1 MCNLSNIGL
10 IEIWMQRIAIKF
22 KFKLSLKEKL
32 CKLVYGDNEIIFIND
47 WITDTSIRSIIDS
60 KTYIN
65 KEKLGKLKPVIEKK
79 EVQLFDS
86 YYN

>member
-10 IEIWMQRIAIKF
+10 IEIWMQRIAIRL

-32 CKLVYGDNEIIFIND
+32 CKLVYGDNEDIFIND
-47 WITDTSIRSIIDS
+47 WITDMTIKSIINS
-60 KTYIN
+60 GSYIN
-65 KEKLGKLKPVIEKK
+65 KDKIGKMKAIIEKK
-79 EVQLFDS
+79 EVQLFNT